1 MLAVAALS
9 ARSLVDAAALDGLR
23 TVALDVFGDADTLR
37 ASSQWLSIGE
47 PAAVRIDA
55 ERLLQALHTLAR
67 RGDVQ
72 GWIAGSGFDGRPELL
87 ERGAALL
94 PLIGTL
100 PAELRRLRDPRE
112 FFAAL
117 DLHGIVHPPVRFE
130 APSSSD
136 GWLTKD
142 FAACGGWHVCRA
154 AAGPTDVTGRHWQRE
169 RPGVPMSATF
179 VANGRDAVLLGF
191 NRQSVQAIG
200 DRPFVFAGVIGPVP
214 VDGAVRRAI
223 TRATRA
229 LAAAFGLRGLGSI
242 DFLLDG
248 DAASARA
255 GQPVAVPA
263 RGIGR
268 AAARSSACLPRGRAA
283 GRAVDG
289 CGRAWPHDRVRVPAA
304 AARCRRR
311 RDDRRMARGARSA
324 ARRCAVRDG
333 SPRLQPEHA
342 GPRCRAGGCRSLR
355 APRCAAEH
363 PGVPFMSM
371 SDRPAALAECRLSLN
386 EHVEP
391 WVERLRTDTEALRVK
406 VTRDATG
413 ACIVDAGIEAP
424 GSIAAGLLVGEICL
438 GGFGTVGLRSGAAD
452 GWPSWIEVRSSQPVL
467 ACLASQYAGWSLA
480 ASKEETGG
488 KKFFSLGSGP
498 ARALAAKEP
507 LYAEL
512 GYRDLAELGVLVLEV
527 DRAPPEVVIR
537 KILRDCNLRPDA
549 LTLVLTPTSS
559 AAGTTQV
566 VARVLEVA
574 LHKTHELGFALGDVV
589 DGVATAPLP
598 APSPDGVEAM
608 GRTNDAIL

>member
-94 PLIGTL
+94 PLIGTS

-248 DAASARA
+248 DAA
-255 GQPVAVPA
+255 
-263 RGIGR
+263 
-268 AAARSSACLPRGRAA
+268 
-283 GRAVDG
+283 
-289 CGRAWPHDRVRVPAA
+289 
-304 AARCRRR
+304 
-311 RDDRRMARGARSA
+311 
-324 ARRCAVRDG
+324 
-333 SPRLQPEHA
+333 E
-342 GPRCRAGGCRSLR
+342 
-355 APRCAAEH
+355 
-363 PGVPFMSM
+363 
-371 SDRPAALAECRLSLN
+371 
-386 EHVEP
+386 
-391 WVERLRTDTEALRVK
+391 
-406 VTRDATG
+406 
-413 ACIVDAGIEAP
+413 
-424 GSIAAGLLVGEICL
+424 
-438 GGFGTVGLRSGAAD
+438 
-452 GWPSWIEVRSSQPVL
+452 
-467 ACLASQYAGWSLA
+467 
-480 ASKEETGG
+480 
-488 KKFFSLGSGP
+488 
-498 ARALAAKEP
+498 
-507 LYAEL
+507 
-512 GYRDLAELGVLVLEV
+512 VLEV
-527 DRAPPEVVIR
+527 NARAPASLSLYPRVGSGGPLRAHLRACREGELPAVPSTDAVVRGHTIVFA
-537 KILRDCNLRPDA
+537 CRPLQLD
-549 LTLVLTPTSS
+549 
-559 AAGTTQV
+559 AAGAAMIAAWPEAHDLPHAGVRFETGHPVCSLSTRGHDAAQV
-566 VARVLEVA
+566 AADLSERRAALLNTLES
-574 LHKTHELGFALGDVV
+574 L
-589 DGVATAPLP
+589 
-598 APSPDGVEAM
+598 S
-608 GRTNDAIL
+608 